1 MPSTGDVLLLAKL
14 GRAVGSSVNYTT
26 LTKLAA
32 DGRGSTGTE
41 TKMSHFYI
49 SAVSTMTVPDT
60 TPNSNTSSTATVYF
74 SNAGSLFLS
83 RIANRTQNFTW
94 DETVGHDHFTL
105 TEASDYT
112 APISYATTFVPRSIA
127 FTAKFYEGG
136 QSNGF
141 NDHAT
146 NYNTVI
152 TETAVIQES
161 GGGGS

>member
-14 GRAVGSSVNYTT
+14 GRAVGHSSNYTT
-26 LTKLAA
+26 QTRLAA
-32 DGRGSTGTE
+32 DCRDNAIE
-41 TKMSHFYI
+41 TSMSDFYI

-60 TPNSNTSSTATVYF
+60 TPNGNTSSTATVYF

-94 DETVGHDHFTL
+94 DETLGHGYFTL

-112 APISYATTFVPRSIA
+112 APISYLSALVPRSIA
-127 FTAKFYEGG
+127 FTANFNEAG

-152 TETAVIQES
+152 TETAEIQED
-161 GGGGS
+161 GS

>member
-1 MPSTGDVLLLAKL
+1 MPSEGDILLLAKL
-14 GRAVGSSVNYTT
+14 GRAVGHSSNYTT
-26 LTKLAA
+26 ETRLALH
-32 DGRGSTGTE
+32 GRGSTGTE

-94 DETVGHDHFTL
+94 DETVGHSYFIL

-112 APISYATTFVPRSIA
+112 APISYPTTFVPRLIA

-152 TETAVIQES
+152 TETAEIQED
-161 GGGGS
+161 GS